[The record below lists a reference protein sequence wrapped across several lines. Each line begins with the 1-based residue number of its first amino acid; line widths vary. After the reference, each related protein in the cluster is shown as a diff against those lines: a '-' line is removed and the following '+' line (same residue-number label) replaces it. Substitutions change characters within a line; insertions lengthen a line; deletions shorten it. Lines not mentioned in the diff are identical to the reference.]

1 MANWTRRDVSRDI
14 SLGLLASSLWA
25 ATPPQFVKLPKK
37 VRLVL
42 LGTLGH
48 VGEVLKPLP
57 QLPEIEVVAYCESD
71 SVELKKILKN
81 TALTKAHAYTDYRKM
96 LDAEKPDI
104 VAVCTS
110 NGDRAEAILACC
122 ERKLP
127 FIAEKPFAT
136 SLIEYLKV
144 EKKIVDAGIQPGI
157 LLPLRFDPPYLAI
170 HKIVQSGAI
179 GEVAQISSQ
188 KSYKAGER
196 PAWMQNYKTYGGTIP
211 WIGIHMIDLMRFTSG
226 REFTEVASYQA
237 QVGAPASIGQM
248 ENTTGSIFRMDNGG
262 IASLHMDYYRPDSA
276 PTHGDDR
283 IRLAGPKGIVEYLEA
298 TGVTLLVEGRNQ
310 ERVTDLPRQQQVFLD
325 YLDALYNGKK
335 PLISR
340 DDMFRSNRATLA
352 AHQAAVEKRFVAIP

>member
-1 MANWTRRDVSRDI
+1 MANWTRRDL
-14 SLGLLASSLWA
+14 SLGLMASSLWA
-25 ATPPQFVKLPKK
+25 AAPPSLVKLPKK

-57 QLPEIEVVAYCESD
+57 QLPEIEITAYCEADKS
-71 SVELKKILKN
+71 ELAKVLKN
-81 TALTKAHAYTDYRKM
+81 PALAKAKAYSDYQKM

-110 NGDRAEAILACC
+110 NGDRAEAIRACC
-122 ERKLP
+122 RRKLP

-136 SLIEYLKV
+136 TLTEYVNV
-144 EKKIVDAGIQPGI
+144 EKQIVDAGIQPGI

-170 HKIVQSGAI
+170 HQIVKSGAI
-179 GEVAQISSQ
+179 GEVGQISSQ

-196 PAWMQNYKTYGGTIP
+196 PAWMRDYKTYGGTIP

-226 REFTEVASYQA
+226 REFAEVASYQS
-237 QVGAPASIGQM
+237 QVLPPASIGAM
-248 ENTTGSIFRMDNGG
+248 ENTTGTIFRMDNGG
-262 IASLHMDYYRPDSA
+262 VASLHMDYYRPDSA
-276 PTHGDDR
+276 ATHGDDR
-283 IRLAGPKGIVEYLEA
+283 IRLAGPKGVVEYLEA
-298 TGVTLLVEGRNQ
+298 TGVTLLVEGRKQ
-310 ERVTDLPRQQQVFLD
+310 EKITDLPAQRQVFVD
-325 YLDALYNGKK
+325 YLEALYNGKK

-352 AHQAAVEKRFVAIP
+352 AHQAAVEKRFVRVV

>member
-1 MANWTRRDVSRDI
+1 MANWTRRDL
-14 SLGLLASSLWA
+14 SLGLMASSLWA
-25 ATPPQFVKLPKK
+25 ANPPSAVKIPKK

-57 QLPEIEVVAYCESD
+57 QLPEVEVVAYWEPD
-71 SVELKKILKN
+71 QKELKKVLKN
-81 TALTKAHAYTDYRKM
+81 PALAKAKSYTDYRKM
-96 LDAEKPDI
+96 LDDEKPDI
-104 VAVCTS
+104 VSVCTS
-110 NGDRAEAILACC
+110 NGDRGEAILACC

-127 FIAEKPFAT
+127 FIAEKPFAIN
-136 SLIEYLKV
+136 LADYLKV
-144 EKKIVDAGIQPGI
+144 EKKIVEAGIQPGI
-157 LLPLRFDPPYLAI
+157 LLPLRFDPPYLAMQQ
-170 HKIVQSGAI
+170 IVRSGAI

-196 PAWMQNYKTYGGTIP
+196 PGWMQDYKSYGGTIP

-226 REFTEVASYQA
+226 REFAEVASYQS
-237 QVGAPASIGQM
+237 QVGAPASIGKM

-262 IASLHMDYYRPDSA
+262 VASLHMDYFRPDSA

-283 IRLAGPKGIVEYLEA
+283 LRLAGPKGVLEYMDA

-335 PLISR
+335 ALISR
-340 DDMFRSNRATLA
+340 EDMFRSNRATLA
-352 AHQAAVEKRFVAIP
+352 AHQAAVEKRFVAVV